1 LNREAEESDKP
12 RYQTVY
18 SEKDG
23 AVAAPTAGLHFTD
36 EILSDLKSAGHDMK
50 YLTLHVGAGTFQP
63 IKEDNVLKHPMHNEQ
78 IQIELETIEFLAKS
92 NKQIVAVGTTSVRS
106 LESAYWFGVQLLN
119 GTNSEFRIGKL
130 VPYEIGFDNLP
141 NRNESFKAIL
151 NYMRKNDLTTLYGDT
166 EIFIFPSYK
175 FQVVDGLIT
184 NFHQPE
190 STLILLIASFL
201 GDDWKKVYQEA
212 LNNEYRFLSY
222 GDSSLLIP

>member
-1 LNREAEESDKP
+1 
-12 RYQTVY
+12 
-18 SEKDG
+18 
-23 AVAAPTAGLHFTD
+23 
-36 EILSDLKSAGHDMK
+36 
-50 YLTLHVGAGTFQP
+50 
-63 IKEDNVLKHPMHNEQ
+63 
-78 IQIELETIEFLAKS
+78 
-92 NKQIVAVGTTSVRS
+92 
-106 LESAYWFGVQLLN
+106 LN